1 MKSII
6 LTIALLV
13 STFSFAQGLNESAQ
27 RIKDRAPDIFEKLE
41 LIVQEDYKESDAMY
55 PIMINTQ
62 ADAVFNY
69 FGIPI
74 ETDIQKVKLARAMKM
89 SVKTINGI
97 ECINY
102 VLLVELL
109 KGVVWQSHSTLK
121 VS

>member
-41 LIVQEDYKESDAMY
+41 LIVQEDYKETDAIY
-55 PIMINTQ
+55 TIML
-62 ADAVFNY
+62 NY
-69 FGIPI
+69 Q
-74 ETDIQKVKLARAMKM
+74 ETDIQKVKLARAMKI

-109 KGVVWQSHSTLK
+109 KV
-121 VS
+121 

>member
-1 MKSII
+1 MKSIT

-41 LIVQEDYKESDAMY
+41 LIVQEDYKESDAIY
-55 PIMINTQ
+55 TIMINTQ
-62 ADAVFNY
+62 A
-69 FGIPI
+69 
-74 ETDIQKVKLARAMKM
+74 MKI

-109 KGVVWQSHSTLK
+109 KV
-121 VS
+121 

>member
-1 MKSII
+1 MKSIT

-41 LIVQEDYKESDAMY
+41 LIVQEDYKESDAIY
-55 PIMINTQ
+55 TIMINAQ

-74 ETDIQKVKLARAMKM
+74 ETGSEKVKLARAMKI
-89 SVKTINGI
+89 STKTINGI

-109 KGVVWQSHSTLK
+109 KV
-121 VS
+121 

>member
-41 LIVQEDYKESDAMY
+41 LIVQQDYDESDAIY
-55 PIMINTQ
+55 TIMINAQ

-109 KGVVWQSHSTLK
+109 KV
-121 VS
+121 

>member
-13 STFSFAQGLNESAQ
+13 STMAFSQGLNESAQ

-41 LIVQEDYKESDAMY
+41 LIVQEDYKESDAIY
-55 PIMINTQ
+55 TIMINAQ

-69 FGIPI
+69 FAIPI
-74 ETDIQKVKLARAMKM
+74 ETSSEKVKLARAMKM

-109 KGVVWQSHSTLK
+109 KV
-121 VS
+121 

>member
-13 STFSFAQGLNESAQ
+13 STFSFAQGLNDSAK
-27 RIKDRAPDIFEKLE
+27 RIKDKAPDIFEKLE

-55 PIMINTQ
+55 PIMINAQ

-74 ETDIQKVKLARAMKM
+74 ETGSDKVKLARAMKM
-89 SVKTINGI
+89 SVKTINGV

-109 KGVVWQSHSTLK
+109 KV
-121 VS
+121 